1 MGARKKRIM
10 KKALILFILMF
21 VFLAGYIS
29 LSGLKNK
36 KPKMDKKKINK
47 VTDELTTGVELTLIT
62 VYDNYQF
69 NPNLKTG
76 WGFSCLVKF
85 QDKNILFDT
94 GADGATLLYNMD
106 KLGIDVADVDVIVL
120 SHIHEDHTGG
130 LVEILKRNFKGKV
143 IIPVSFPESFK
154 EKIEAYKVEL
164 VKVERW
170 KGISEGIY
178 SSGELG
184 DGIKEQSL
192 VVKTTKG
199 LVIITGCAHP
209 GVVNIVKRIKEELKE
224 KVYLVI
230 GGFHLSGASDYE
242 LLNIIGDFKE
252 LGVEK
257 AAPCHCSGD
266 KCRELFENEY
276 KENYIE
282 NGVGKVISL

>member
-36 KPKMDKKKINK
+36 KPKMDKKKISK